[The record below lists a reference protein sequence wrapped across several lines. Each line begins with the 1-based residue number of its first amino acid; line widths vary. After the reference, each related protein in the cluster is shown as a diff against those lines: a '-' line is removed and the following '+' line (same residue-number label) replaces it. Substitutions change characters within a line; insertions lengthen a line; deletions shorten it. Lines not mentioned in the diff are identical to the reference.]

1 MMQINGQSRRIYEH
15 GPLRHRKWKYE
26 YGLYAKLK
34 NLNMAPYDKNEKC
47 EHGPPFE
54 PENANVAP
62 PLRRIMRMCPPPY
75 VEHGRPSWL
84 ITEQSLSIIGKD
96 IVTSRFAF

>member
-54 PENANVAP
+54 HENANVAP
-62 PLRRIMRMCPPPY
+62 PLRRIMRMWPPQCWT
-75 VEHGRPSWL
+75 RPPSGL
-84 ITEQSLSIIGKD
+84 ITEHSLRTI
-96 IVTSRFAF
+96 